1 VLLEQLGLD
10 NEKIK
15 ARLLLAGASEQ
26 LVVGTI
32 SAHSLAGS
40 ANLKA
45 KVSAKIL
52 ETFKPMLQAQI
63 QQGMVIEKNGF
74 YQTSANYQNKKLMV
88 NGKDMSA
95 FVKNSLMCLNPFKLP

>member
-1 VLLEQLGLD
+1 
-10 NEKIK
+10 
-15 ARLLLAGASEQ
+15 
-26 LVVGTI
+26 
-32 SAHSLAGS
+32 
-40 ANLKA
+40 LKA

-52 ETFKPMLQAQI
+52 EIFKPMLQAQI

-95 FVKNSLMCLNPFKLP
+95 IVQQLISPPSPVPIIKAR